1 MRFDLET
8 LRIVLTISLSVV
20 LVLVLARRFRRKVF
34 AKDLPALRHAELTEV
49 RVAYHPPRL
58 VVRLQVPR
66 REEYR
71 TALLDNSHQPLQEW
85 EAVDL
90 TPGDHA
96 IERSL
101 EGRSDGFYHLE
112 LRSPTQ
118 RTVRRFRL
126 QQA

>member
-1 MRFDLET
+1 MRADLET
-8 LRIVLTISLSVV
+8 LRIVLTISLSAV
-20 LVLVLARRFRRKVF
+20 LVLVLARRFRRKVV
-34 AKDLPALRHAELTEV
+34 AKELPVLRHAELTEV
-49 RVAYHPPRL
+49 QVAYHPSRL
-58 VVRLQVPR
+58 LVRLQVPR
-66 REEYR
+66 REHYR
-71 TALLDNSHQPLQEW
+71 TALLDNNHQPLQEW
-85 EAVDL
+85 EALDL
-90 TPGDHA
+90 ATGDHA